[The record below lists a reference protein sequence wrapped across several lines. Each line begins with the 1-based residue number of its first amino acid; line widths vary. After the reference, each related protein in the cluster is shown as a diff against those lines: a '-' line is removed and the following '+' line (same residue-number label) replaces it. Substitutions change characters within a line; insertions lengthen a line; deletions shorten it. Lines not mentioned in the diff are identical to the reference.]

1 MLDWWKARKM
11 HLLDTDILLER
22 AFCEPFKDEW
32 RVPRYELMT
41 IGRHPFSLR
50 LKNRDTASE

>member
-32 RVPRYELMT
+32 RVPRYEL
-41 IGRHPFSLR
+41 RP
-50 LKNRDTASE
+50 